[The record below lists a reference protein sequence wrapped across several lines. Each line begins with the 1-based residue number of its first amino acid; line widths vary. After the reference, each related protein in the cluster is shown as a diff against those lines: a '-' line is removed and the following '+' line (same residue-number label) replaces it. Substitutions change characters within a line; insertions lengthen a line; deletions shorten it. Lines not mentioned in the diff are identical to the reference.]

1 MATSDNNLGENLRV
15 LRKGRK
21 LSQESLAEKMGV
33 DPKTIG
39 NLENGVT
46 GLSST
51 MVHKYMEVFHC
62 DANSLFCI
70 SEESITHSVE
80 VTESITSV
88 SRKVAY
94 DGSKEAAGDRTGA
107 AADSAAADEDMAEI
121 ISIDRLLSTVDP
133 VRRKYLRNTMVMMIT
148 EFPA

>member
-1 MATSDNNLGENLRV
+1 MGTSDNNLGENLRG
-15 LRKGRK
+15 LRKSCR
-21 LSQESLAEKMGV
+21 LSQERLAEEMGV

-70 SEESITHSVE
+70 SEKGITHTVA
-80 VTESITSV
+80 VTESTASF
-88 SRKVAY
+88 RRETR
-94 DGSKEAAGDRTGA
+94 DGGDSAETCNGA
-107 AADSAAADEDMAEI
+107 AYNEAADEDMAEI
-121 ISIDRLLSTVDP
+121 ISIDRLLNTVDP
-133 VRRKYLRNTMVMMIT
+133 VGRKYLRNTMVMMIT